1 MESIESMKAM
11 ESMEA
16 RKSTPKVCTLSN
28 RGYERS
34 EHPRYDRQYHVT
46 TPTGSTDV
54 SSSGTPSEC
63 CSLISGRSPGV
74 LASLVPPV
82 TESGRLQR
90 PPPSSCNIYHLAKRL
105 IYHLAKRLIYHLA
118 KRSAAP
124 HLSFSEAQRS
134 DSFII

>member
-1 MESIESMKAM
+1 MINESLPLNDKYYTNWGGTLKA
-11 ESMEA
+11 S
-16 RKSTPKVCTLSN
+16 TLSN

-46 TPTGSTDV
+46 TPKGSTDV

-82 TESGRLQR
+82 TESGRFQR
-90 PPPSSCNIYHLAKRL
+90 PSHLCFWCASHSQL
-105 IYHLAKRLIYHLA
+105 PTLNSPL
-118 KRSAAP
+118 
-124 HLSFSEAQRS
+124 
-134 DSFII
+134 